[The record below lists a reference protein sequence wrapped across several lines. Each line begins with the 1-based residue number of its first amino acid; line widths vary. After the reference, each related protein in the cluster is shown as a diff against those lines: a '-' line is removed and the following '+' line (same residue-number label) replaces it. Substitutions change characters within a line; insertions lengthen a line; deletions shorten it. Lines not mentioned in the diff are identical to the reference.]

1 MCHVYFDKDGD
12 VAKGAA
18 IIRNAKTRR
27 VSVCNALDCLIVD
40 VNRLTDLSTLC
51 SGLQQDNVEIYADDL
66 CYNYL
71 KTSYPSHLLK
81 HASTDTF
88 GTEFLDYKMAVT
100 ATMTIQAAVAHISI
114 YGSGHSE
121 CIVTENDRAADYFMK
136 MVDAACVYVNVPT
149 SFTDGGEFGLGTLHP
164 SGRQRGGLRQ
174 RVDALHRRR
183 RVRPRLRDGHFHA
196 EAPRPWSDG
205 TRGTEHI
212 QVDYSG
218 GWTNKTIIL

>member
-1 MCHVYFDKDGD
+1 M
-12 VAKGAA
+12 AKGAA

-88 GTEFLDYKMAVT
+88 GTEFLDYKW
-100 ATMTIQAAVAHISI
+100 Q
-114 YGSGHSE
+114 
-121 CIVTENDRAADYFMK
+121 
-136 MVDAACVYVNVPT
+136 
-149 SFTDGGEFGLGTLHP
+149 
-164 SGRQRGGLRQ
+164 
-174 RVDALHRRR
+174 
-183 RVRPRLRDGHFHA
+183 
-196 EAPRPWSDG
+196 
-205 TRGTEHI
+205 
-212 QVDYSG
+212 
-218 GWTNKTIIL
+218 